1 MSPADANLRQRTLRS
16 LFWQFLGVGGQ
27 RIVQLIGPM
36 ALTRL
41 LPPADIG
48 LFVVVLTGIG
58 VVESLTVFVGDQTTI
73 SSQRAAD
80 RAYLDTVFTVR
91 VLRGLVISALLC
103 GLAWPL
109 AWFFADPEV
118 SARYW
123 LPGLF
128 LALAGN
134 GVLDALQSPARA
146 AHMKGLEFRRIVLG
160 DFVAAV
166 LGVGLTVTLAFAW
179 GDVWAMLVGHLGS
192 TALRS
197 ALSYASAPHR
207 PAVCFDRAVL
217 KELLHYNLG
226 AAGTPFLL
234 LMIFTAPTFVLG
246 KVLNDKAALAVY
258 EFAGRL
264 AKLPED
270 IFLRVLA
277 PVAIPAYAQLRGDP
291 ERLRRAWL
299 RAVHAF
305 VLAGAPLTMALAWC
319 GNALPQ
325 VVFGPT
331 YGAIGGLFALLSL
344 HGGLAGLTAVVGPLF
359 WAVGKPQLDRN
370 AQFFRCLVAYGLG
383 VPAALWGGVNGFAL
397 AMGCAMGT
405 GLSLSVAF
413 ALRHLGLSVGAFL
426 EVTRDGLGIGLLML
440 TAMLTADHL
449 FAPAGALRVAVAA
462 AIAGPVLC
470 VLALRLLRSRGR
482 PPSPPAG
489 APTPPAEQPLAPEPH
504 P

>member
-1 MSPADANLRQRTLRS
+1 MTAADANLRQRTLRS

-27 RIVQLIGPM
+27 RIVQLAGPM

-41 LPPADIG
+41 LPQQDIG
-48 LFVVVLTGIG
+48 LFVIVLTGIG

-80 RAYLDTVFTVR
+80 RTYLDTVFTVR

-160 DFVAAV
+160 DFIAAL
-166 LGVGLTVTLAFAW
+166 LGVGLTVALAFAW
-179 GDVWAMLVGHLGS
+179 GDVWAMLLGHLGS

-197 ALSYASAPHR
+197 AISYASAPHR
-207 PAVCFDRAVL
+207 PALCFDRTVL

-264 AKLPED
+264 ARLPED

-277 PVAIPAYAQLRGDP
+277 PVAIPAYAQLRGEP
-291 ERLRRAWL
+291 QRLQRAWL

-305 VLAGAPLTMALAWC
+305 LLVGAPLTMVLAWC
-319 GNALPQ
+319 GDAVPY
-325 VVFGPT
+325 VVFGPK

-359 WAVGKPQLDRN
+359 WAVGKPQLDRS
-370 AQFFRCLVAYGLG
+370 AQFYRCAVAYGLG
-383 VPAALWGGVNGFAL
+383 IPAALWGGVNGFAL
-397 AMGCAMGT
+397 AMCVAMGT
-405 GLSLSVAF
+405 GLLVSVGF
-413 ALRHLGLSVGAFL
+413 ALRHLGLSLRAFL
-426 EVTRDGLGIGLLML
+426 EVARDGLGVALLVL
-440 TAMLTADHL
+440 AALLAADRL
-449 FAPAGALRVAVAA
+449 LAPAGLLRVVVGAA
-462 AIAGPVLC
+462 LGGPVLC
-470 VLALRLLRSRGR
+470 ALALRLLRSRHG
-482 PPSPPAG
+482 PPPPPA
-489 APTPPAEQPLAPEPH
+489 AEALEAADQPLADHVPR
-504 P
+504 